1 MKKILSI
8 AIAGSILFSPLAA
21 NAQNIKMF
29 KEAPFESYK
38 VMKGDSFWF
47 IAQRYGL
54 DYQELMRL
62 NPEVKPLNMQVG
74 SSIRLKPGQGT
85 PGDTG
90 KPTGNFEAQVADLV
104 NQERSKVGLK
114 PLTLRADISKI
125 AEAKSQDMITKG
137 YFSHQSP
144 TYGSPFDMMKSFGI
158 NYRTA
163 GENIAKGQRTPG
175 EVMDSWMKSPGHRK
189 NILSAEY
196 DAIGVGEVDKTWTQ
210 MFIGSR

>member
-1 MKKILSI
+1 MKKMISL
-8 AIAGSILFSPLAA
+8 AIAGTILFSPMAA

-47 IAQRYGL
+47 IAHRYGL

-62 NPEVKPLNMQVG
+62 NPTVKPLNMQIG
-74 SSIRLKPGQGT
+74 SNIRLKPA
-85 PGDTG
+85 PGG
-90 KPTGNFEAQVADLV
+90 PGGIGEPTGDFEAQVADLV
-104 NQERSKVGLK
+104 NQERSKAGLK
-114 PLTLRADISKI
+114 PLTLRADISKV
-125 AEAKSQDMITKG
+125 AEAKSQDMVNKG

-144 TYGSPFDMMKSFGI
+144 TYGSPFDMMKKFNI

-163 GENIAKGQRTPG
+163 GENIAQGQRTPG
-175 EVMDSWMKSPGHRK
+175 EVMDAWMKSPGHRQ
-189 NILSAEY
+189 NILSAQY
-196 DAIGVGEVDKTWTQ
+196 DSIGVGEVNKTWTQ